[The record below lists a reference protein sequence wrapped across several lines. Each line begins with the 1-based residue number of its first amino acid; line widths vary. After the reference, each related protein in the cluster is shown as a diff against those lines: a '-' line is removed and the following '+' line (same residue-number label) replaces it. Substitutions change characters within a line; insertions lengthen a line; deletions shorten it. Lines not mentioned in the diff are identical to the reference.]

1 MATGD
6 TGSARL
12 DLNSIFVIFSTLKQ
26 VLEYL
31 FWKKKLL
38 LILTPLPPHNLDVL
52 TSQLDNDSDETCRVK
67 ALYAI
72 SCITRD
78 TPAALAA
85 FAALDGWSVL
95 LRAIQVRG
103 IYK

>member
-38 LILTPLPPHNLDVL
+38 LTPLPPHNLDVL

-103 IYK
+103 INK